1 MKKALNN
8 IEEIFSRC
16 EDLNYCEDL
25 NFIKQLY
32 EGIISLKEFK
42 DQLPIEEQKYI
53 MAMEIIYNKII
64 KDLKQD
70 ENESYQYL
78 FDYVY
83 NFEDY
88 VNVDYEADDL
98 IEVMLEAYDNN
109 YIDEVEYGGGLKVN
123 PKYEKELIEY
133 NEINEKIITGKI
145 EYTEEEYN
153 AFLNKYS
160 YLNKV
165 AYITDEDDEDDE
177 NDEDDNIIKKN
188 NDNSQKKYIEEIIKY
203 YKKLK

>member
-1 MKKALNN
+1 MEKLLN
-8 IEEIFSRC
+8 EEFFSRRC
-16 EDLNYCEDL
+16 DDLNYCEDL

-32 EGIISLKEFK
+32 ECIISLKKIK

-53 MAMEIIYNKII
+53 MSMEIIYNKII

-70 ENESYQYL
+70 ENESYKYL
-78 FDYVY
+78 FDYIY

-98 IEVMLEAYDNN
+98 MEVMLEAYDNN
-109 YIDEVEYGGGLKVN
+109 YLDEVEYGGGLKVN
-123 PKYEKELIEY
+123 PKYEKELIEF
-133 NEINEKIITGKI
+133 NEINEKIMNGEI
-145 EYTEEEYN
+145 EYTDEEYE

-165 AYITDEDDEDDE
+165 AYITDEDDEIDD
-177 NDEDDNIIKKN
+177 DKKKSDDTQK
-188 NDNSQKKYIEEIIKY
+188 KKYIEDIIKY
-203 YKKLK
+203 YNKLK